1 MITLLITKATTF
13 LNNPDFS
20 LLASQIFGLILTMK
34 GLPSDKEIKELSG
47 TYWDFSPPMIRHLLS
62 EKYDKILGIFV
73 ITIPTLTAVSNF
85 NNVYINLII
94 ISIGA
99 ICSLPSVK
107 NPIVN
112 KKTKKICELK
122 EK

>member
-1 MITLLITKATTF
+1 MISLLIIKIINF
-13 LNNPDFS
+13 LSNPDFS

-34 GLPSDKEIKELSG
+34 GLPNDNELRELAG
-47 TYWDFSPPMIRHLLS
+47 TYFDLNPHFLKHLIS

-85 NNVYINLII
+85 KNVYINLII